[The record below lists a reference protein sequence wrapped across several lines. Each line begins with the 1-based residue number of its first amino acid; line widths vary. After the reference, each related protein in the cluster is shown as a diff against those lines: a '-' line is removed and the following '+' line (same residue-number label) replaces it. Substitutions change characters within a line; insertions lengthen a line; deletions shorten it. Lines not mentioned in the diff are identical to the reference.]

1 MPELALRPFY
11 APDVRLDKKKRSVQL
26 QLMQFCRDDKKL
38 KEKELAELI
47 GTYLNAGTAR
57 HLLQQRYEQA

>member
-1 MPELALRPFY
+1 MPELALRSFY
-11 APDVRLDKKKRSVQL
+11 APEVRLDKKKRWVQL

-47 GTYLNAGTAR
+47 GTSLNAGTAR
-57 HLLQQRYEQA
+57 HLLRQRFEQA

>member
-1 MPELALRPFY
+1 
-11 APDVRLDKKKRSVQL
+11 VQL
-26 QLMQFCRDDKKL
+26 QLMQFCRDDRKL

-57 HLLQQRYEQA
+57 HLLQQRFEQVD

>member
-26 QLMQFCRDDKKL
+26 QLMQVCRDDKKL

-57 HLLQQRYEQA
+57 HLLQQRFEQA

>member
-1 MPELALRPFY
+1 
-11 APDVRLDKKKRSVQL
+11 VKLDKKKRWVQL

-57 HLLQQRYEQA
+57 HLLQQRFEQVD